1 MRSAIRIWTI
11 AMNTLREAV
20 RNKLLYALLF
30 FAVLLITA
38 GVVLSALSYVESERI
53 LQDFG
58 FAAIRLFSVAIA
70 IFVGVSL
77 IHREVERRTVYTIL
91 AKPLSRA
98 EFLLGKY
105 VGLVV
110 TIWMQMAV
118 MVAAFLLVS
127 RSRRG
132 RRINAGHAVAF
143 GLTAV
148 ELAVDRR
155 GRDLLQ
161 RLHHADAGLVLL
173 GRDLG
178 TRPPEPRSARHRRE
192 LGLRIGP
199 EGDVPLPPRDAR
211 SRELQLLDP
220 SRSRPGFRSVR
231 CLAAAGLRHGLRRD
245 PAGRARSESSNV
257 AICAEYAP
265 RGEPDPEAGTARACG
280 DGVEY
285 STADWRAVPSPPR
298 EPQLNTQHRPR
309 FASRFPP
316 PFPPIWPRLSA

>member
-30 FAVLLITA
+30 FAVLLIAA

-127 RSRRG
+127 ITTG
-132 RRINAGHAVAF
+132 APINAGHAVAF

-148 ELAVDRR
+148 ELAVIVAVATFFSAFTTPILASFFSV
-155 GRDLLQ
+155 GIWVLGHLSRDLRDIGASSDSESVRQATALFHRAMPDLESFNFSIQ
-161 RLHHADAGLVLL
+161 AAHGLAFAASDVWLPLVYGAGYVAILL
-173 GRDLG
+173 IGAIGIFERRDL
-178 TRPPEPRSARHRRE
+178 R
-192 LGLRIGP
+192 
-199 EGDVPLPPRDAR
+199 
-211 SRELQLLDP
+211 
-220 SRSRPGFRSVR
+220 
-231 CLAAAGLRHGLRRD
+231 
-245 PAGRARSESSNV
+245 
-257 AICAEYAP
+257 
-265 RGEPDPEAGTARACG
+265 
-280 DGVEY
+280 
-285 STADWRAVPSPPR
+285 
-298 EPQLNTQHRPR
+298 
-309 FASRFPP
+309 
-316 PFPPIWPRLSA
+316 